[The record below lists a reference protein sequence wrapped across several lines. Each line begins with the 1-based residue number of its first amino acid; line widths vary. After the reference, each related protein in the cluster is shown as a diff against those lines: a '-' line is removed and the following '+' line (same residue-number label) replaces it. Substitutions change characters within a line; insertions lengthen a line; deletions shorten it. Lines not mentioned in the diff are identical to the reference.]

1 MDPSPHKSAD
11 QQPAAS
17 VDPGNEQLLSIAM
30 YQRLT
35 IVAFVVLMSQFALG
49 YVATALQ
56 RRVVPFGVEPT
67 PEEQAA
73 IDAIMQGHIVLHL
86 ASSVFAGVIVFI
98 LARKLYGL
106 TGAIWAGVLQAVPCI
121 SLIALVVVYLKATEF
136 LNARGIDVGNFGVS
150 QESLRAQLAM
160 PRKRRKRS

>member
-1 MDPSPHKSAD
+1 MDPSPNKSAE
-11 QQPAAS
+11 QKPAAS
-17 VDPGNEQLLSIAM
+17 VDPRHEQLFSIAM

-56 RRVVPFGVEPT
+56 RRVVPFGVQPT

-73 IDAIMQGHIVLHL
+73 IDAINQGHTVLHL
-86 ASSVFAGVIVFI
+86 ALSIFAGVIVFI
-98 LARKLYGL
+98 LAKKLYGL

-121 SLIALVVVYLKATEF
+121 SLVAMVVVYLKATEY
-136 LNARGIDVGNFGVS
+136 LNARGIEVGNFGVS
-150 QESLRAQLAM
+150 QESLRKQLAM